1 MANMSYC
8 RFENTL
14 TDLHDCLNHIDD
26 ELESETEKKARK
38 KLVKLCQRII
48 DGYDAENC
56 GDDE

>member
-48 DGYDAENC
+48 DAYPEDI
-56 GDDE
+56 DE